1 MICTGS
7 NNLWSGTETGVRWP
21 WRLALGKAKGTGTLL
36 EDLEEEVVDRR
47 RIVGRGSPS
56 HGTARV
62 ARRCVQANVNVNV
75 NVNV

>member
-36 EDLEEEVVDRR
+36 EEEEEAEVDRR
-47 RIVGRGSPS
+47 RIVGRGSPRL
-56 HGTARV
+56 GTARV
-62 ARRCVQANVNVNV
+62 ALRRAHVNV
-75 NVNV
+75 